1 MYPYPIPAKAWRV
14 SLRAGLPVLLPVLL
28 LFQGTSGAAL
38 AAGDTAP
45 GWKLSGFGTLGAAHS
60 SERHA
65 DYSSSAMKAS
75 GAGRSHD
82 WSPQVDSRL
91 GLQADLRLGPRW
103 SAVLQVVSEQHLDYS
118 YRPRVEWA
126 NLKYQA
132 TPELALR
139 FGRIAL
145 PMFVAADYRK
155 VGYAY
160 PWVRTP
166 VEIYG
171 AVPLSN
177 SDGADLTWRWNGDA
191 VRGTTQVFA
200 GRTDVPLYAGARL
213 RGSGI
218 AGLSQTIERGD
229 LSVRASFIA
238 TRLTITLFPELF
250 DGMRAFGAPGR
261 ALADSLAMERK
272 RATASSIGLN
282 YDPGQ
287 WFVLGEA
294 GHYQVDAYLGS
305 SDSAYAGA
313 GYRHGAFTP
322 YLGYARTWGKRPAGP
337 HALALDGLPPS
348 LAQAGAVLN
357 ASVETMLRAIP
368 SQSTA
373 TLGLRWD
380 AGQNLALKL
389 QYDRVT
395 PRAGSRGTMMN
406 LGPGFRSGRTA
417 QVTSA
422 TLDFVF

>member
-1 MYPYPIPAKAWRV
+1 MYPFHFPGKVVPGAA
-14 SLRAGLPVLLPVLL
+14 RAGLLALALALPL
-28 LFQGTSGAAL
+28 SGAAQ
-38 AAGDTAP
+38 AANDTTP
-45 GWKLSGFGTLGAAHS
+45 TWKLSGFGTLGAARS
-60 SERHA
+60 SERNA

-75 GAGRSHD
+75 GTGRSHE
-82 WSPQVDSRL
+82 WSPQVDSKL
-91 GLQADLRLGPRW
+91 GAQVDLQVGPRW

-139 FGRIAL
+139 VGRIAL

-171 AVPLSN
+171 AIPLSS
-177 SDGADLTWRWNGDA
+177 SDGADLTWRWNGES
-191 VRGTTQVFA
+191 VRGTTQAFA
-200 GRTDVPLYAGARL
+200 GRTDMALYDGARL

-218 AGLSQTIERGD
+218 VGLSQTIERGN
-229 LSVRASFIA
+229 LSLRASILTA
-238 TRLTITLFPELF
+238 RLTITLFPQLF
-250 DGMRAFGAPGR
+250 DGLRAFGDQGR
-261 ALADSLAMERK
+261 AIADRLAMERK
-272 RATASSIGLN
+272 RATTASIGLN

-294 GHYQVDAYLGS
+294 SHYRVDAYLGAN
-305 SDSAYAGA
+305 DSIYASA
-313 GYRHGAFTP
+313 GFRHGAFTP
-322 YLGYARTWGKRPAGP
+322 YLGYARAWGRMPDGP
-337 HALALDGLPPS
+337 HKLRLDGLPPPY
-348 LAQAGAVLN
+348 AEAGAFLN
-357 ASVETMLRAIP
+357 ASVDTMLRAIP

-373 TLGLRWD
+373 SLGLRWD
-380 AGQNLALKL
+380 LAANLALKL

-406 LGPGFRSGRTA
+406 LGPDFRSGQTA
-417 QVTSA
+417 HVSSA
-422 TLDFVF
+422 ALDFVF

>member
-1 MYPYPIPAKAWRV
+1 
-14 SLRAGLPVLLPVLL
+14 
-28 LFQGTSGAAL
+28 
-38 AAGDTAP
+38 
-45 GWKLSGFGTLGAAHS
+45 
-60 SERHA
+60 
-65 DYSSSAMKAS
+65 
-75 GAGRSHD
+75 
-82 WSPQVDSRL
+82 
-91 GLQADLRLGPRW
+91 
-103 SAVLQVVSEQHLDYS
+103 
-118 YRPRVEWA
+118 
-126 NLKYQA
+126 
-132 TPELALR
+132 
-139 FGRIAL
+139 
-145 PMFVAADYRK
+145 
-155 VGYAY
+155 
-160 PWVRTP
+160 
-166 VEIYG
+166 
-171 AVPLSN
+171 
-177 SDGADLTWRWNGDA
+177 
-191 VRGTTQVFA
+191 
-200 GRTDVPLYAGARL
+200 
-213 RGSGI
+213 
-218 AGLSQTIERGD
+218 
-229 LSVRASFIA
+229 
-238 TRLTITLFPELF
+238 
-250 DGMRAFGAPGR
+250 
-261 ALADSLAMERK
+261 MERK

-373 TLGLRWD
+373 SVGLRWD

>member
-1 MYPYPIPAKAWRV
+1 MYPYLIPGKA
-14 SLRAGLPVLLPVLL
+14 LRACLRAALPVLL
-28 LFQGTSGAAL
+28 LVLGTSGTV

-45 GWKLSGFGTLGAAHS
+45 GWQLSGFGTFGAAHS

-82 WSPQVDSRL
+82 WSPQVDSKL

-103 SAVLQVVSEQHLDYS
+103 SGVLQVVSEQHLDYS

-145 PMFVAADYRK
+145 PVFVAADYRK

-166 VEIYG
+166 VELYG
-171 AVPLSN
+171 AIPLSN
-177 SDGADLTWRWNGDA
+177 SDGADLTWRWDGDA

-200 GRTDVPLYAGARL
+200 GRTTVPLFAGAHL

-229 LSVRASFIA
+229 LSVRASFIT

-250 DGMRAFGAPGR
+250 AGLRAFGPPGQ
-261 ALADSLAMERK
+261 ALADSLAVEHK
-272 RATASSIGLN
+272 RATGTSIGLN

-294 GHYQVDAYLGS
+294 GHYAVDAYLGA
-305 SDSAYAGA
+305 SDSAYASA

-322 YLGYARTWGKRPAGP
+322 YLGYARTWGKPPAGP
-337 HALALDGLPPS
+337 HALALDRLSPS
-348 LAQAGAVLN
+348 MAQAGALLN
-357 ASVETMLRAIP
+357 ASVGAMLRAIP
-368 SQSTA
+368 SQSTS

-380 AGQNLALKL
+380 AGQNVALKL
-389 QYDRVT
+389 QFDRVT

>member
-1 MYPYPIPAKAWRV
+1 MVSYPISGKAARAA
-14 SLRAGLPVLLPVLL
+14 LRARLPALL
-28 LFQGTSGAAL
+28 LVLGTSGAA
-38 AAGDTAP
+38 AGDATP
-45 GWKLSGFGTLGAAHS
+45 GWKLSGFGTLGLAHS

-75 GAGRSHD
+75 GAGRSNA
-82 WSPQVDSRL
+82 WSPQVDSKL
-91 GLQADLRLGPRW
+91 GLQADLLLAPRW

-126 NLKYQA
+126 NIKYQA

-160 PWVRTP
+160 PWARTP

-171 AVPLSN
+171 AIPLSN

-191 VRGTTQVFA
+191 VRSTTQVFA
-200 GRTDVPLYAGARL
+200 GHTDVPLYAGARL

-229 LSVRASFIA
+229 FSVRASFIT

-250 DGMRAFGAPGR
+250 DGLRSYGAQGK
-261 ALADSLAMERK
+261 ALAGRLAVERK
-272 RATASSIGLN
+272 RATGTSIGLN

-287 WFVLGEA
+287 WFVLAEA
-294 GHYQVDAYLGS
+294 GHYAVDAYLGT
-305 SDSAYAGA
+305 SDSAYASA
-313 GYRHGAFTP
+313 GYRHGALTP
-322 YLGYARTWGKRPAGP
+322 YLGYARIRGKRPVGP
-337 HALALDGLPPS
+337 HALALDGLPPAY
-348 LAQAGAVLN
+348 AQAGAVLN
-357 ASVETMLRAIP
+357 ASVDTMLRAIP

-422 TLDFVF
+422 TLDVVF